1 MSRTI
6 FRSLSLDAR
15 IGSITEEDIELAFL
29 EALEEK
35 NPILSVTN
43 HDCRDMIEEIESF
56 WPLMKKVM
64 KKYPSV
70 NVIHSNEIE
79 AAKNCLK
86 LEIINLT

>member
-35 NPILSVTN
+35 NLLPSVTN
-43 HDCRDMIEEIESF
+43 HDCRDMVEEIESF
-56 WPLMKKVM
+56 WPK
-64 KKYPSV
+64 
-70 NVIHSNEIE
+70 I
-79 AAKNCLK
+79 LK
-86 LEIINLT
+86 Q